1 MFLEFQIVFDDAVV
15 DNGNTAVFADMGVGI
30 DVVGFP
36 VSGPTGM
43 ADAQV
48 ALQVRTAVDQITED
62 LQTALGLFDLQSL
75 GLRTHRHAGR
85 VIAPVFHPGKAIQ
98 QNRGRRLP
106 ADETDDSTHKKY
118 PPDSR

>member
-48 ALQVRTAVDQITED
+48 ALQVRTAVDQVAED
-62 LQTALGLFDLQSL
+62 LQTALGLFDLQPL
-75 GLRTHRHAGR
+75 GLRNTCGI
-85 VIAPVFHPGKAIQ
+85 VAPVFHPGKAIQ

>member
-1 MFLEFQIVFDDAVV
+1 MVLQQLRHHLGVRLGLEGDAQLLQMFLDFQIVFDDAVV

-48 ALQVRTAVDQITED
+48 ALQVRTAVDQV
-62 LQTALGLFDLQSL
+62 S
-75 GLRTHRHAGR
+75 
-85 VIAPVFHPGKAIQ
+85 
-98 QNRGRRLP
+98 
-106 ADETDDSTHKKY
+106 
-118 PPDSR
+118 